1 MGGLAQ
7 RSPLLVRGCF
17 CERLEAPHSGQILP
31 AGLGLGIRQMGSG
44 QGLGFKGRRQLRV
57 WMAGNHQWLLVVGTW
72 SEARVVESLK
82 PEQLAS
88 ARACI
93 VAVVSPQVGL
103 GAPRRQAQGPFGCS
117 CSCLGCETSGRE
129 KSTPTWLPPTKSP
142 IHVPL
147 HPPSPPLISDPV
159 VYTRRGG

>member
-1 MGGLAQ
+1 MRGLRPPTQGRYCLRVQVCRSDRWGLA
-7 RSPLLVRGCF
+7 RVW
-17 CERLEAPHSGQILP
+17 
-31 AGLGLGIRQMGSG
+31 
-44 QGLGFKGRRQLRV
+44 GFKSRRQLRAWV
-57 WMAGNHQWLLVVGTW
+57 AGNHQSLLVVGTW
-72 SEARVVESLK
+72 SEARLVESLK

-93 VAVVSPQVGL
+93 VAAVSPQVGL

-129 KSTPTWLPPTKSP
+129 KSTPTWLLPTKSP

-147 HPPSPPLISDPV
+147 HPPSPPLISDPAV
-159 VYTRRGG
+159 HTRRGGDPTV